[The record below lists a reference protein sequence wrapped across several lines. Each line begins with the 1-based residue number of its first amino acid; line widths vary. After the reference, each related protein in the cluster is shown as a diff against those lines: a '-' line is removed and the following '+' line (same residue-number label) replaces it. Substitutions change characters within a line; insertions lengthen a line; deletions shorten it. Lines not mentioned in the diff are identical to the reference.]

1 MWHTSAPSHEEDYPE
16 DYRWEPKNSVML
28 QFVAGKL
35 ADGDPQVVVSIV
47 EVANAWVMD
56 VGMPLL

>member
-1 MWHTSAPSHEEDYPE
+1 
-16 DYRWEPKNSVML
+16 ML